1 MKDNYPP
8 GAANDPDAPYNEI
21 PPREVGIVI
30 HTTMT
35 KETTAFLDEGDDY
48 REGWWKDEVEDSG
61 LSSVLNRC
69 EKIVKQ
75 MRREGHCY
83 YAGVNLLELE
93 QDCHD
98 WLEEKS
104 ETEII

>member
-1 MKDNYPP
+1 MMDNYPT

-21 PPREVGIVI
+21 PPREVGSVI
-30 HTTMT
+30 RTTMT
-35 KETTAFLDEGDDY
+35 TDTTAFLAEGDDY
-48 REGWWKDEVEDSG
+48 RESWWKDEVEDSG

-75 MRREGHCY
+75 LRREGHCY
-83 YAGVNLLELE
+83 YAGVGLWKLE